1 MDAPCKGPDDGLLW
15 RKEPNRSTLGLRRPI
30 RAGLWLLLPLAMA
43 LLLAGD
49 VAAGRAAA
57 LTVLPTVEPIMAS
70 LLLLCAGGALSG
82 LLAGLLG
89 IGGAL
94 VTIPVLYLALPALGI
109 DAGRVPATAVATALI
124 AMVPITLMAAWQQQR
139 HGAIELGWLRR
150 MAGPISI
157 GAACGALLAVTLNGP
172 MLALLF
178 ALQSCWYGARLL
190 LDRCGADDRAD
201 DLSVWQRFARLPLW
215 LAAPPMAAFCACV
228 GMGGGSIVT
237 PFLLRQRVAFRHAV
251 ATAGALNL
259 CIALGGSLAFALSS
273 TSASSAAACVPAA
286 LLLAAGA
293 MASVTFGVSLAHR
306 VPARVLQRLI
316 GIVNVVSAAS
326 LLIQVALH

>member
-1 MDAPCKGPDDGLLW
+1 MDALRKRLGEGMPQRRDMSRSTFGLL
-15 RKEPNRSTLGLRRPI
+15 RLIPAR
-30 RAGLWLLLPLAMA
+30 LWSLLPLAIA

-49 VAAGRAAA
+49 AATGRAQA
-57 LTVLPTVEPIMAS
+57 LPPLPPAEPLAVS
-70 LLLLCAGGALSG
+70 LLLLSAGGMLSG

-109 DAGRVPATAVATALI
+109 GAAQVPATAVATALL

-139 HGAIELGWLRR
+139 HGAIETGWLRR
-150 MAGPISI
+150 MAGPMAV
-157 GAACGALLAVTLNGP
+157 GAACGALLAAALNGP
-172 MLALLF
+172 VLALLF

-190 LDRCGADDRAD
+190 LDRCGVDARAD
-201 DLSVWQRFARLPLW
+201 ERSVWQRLARLPPW

-237 PFLLRQRVAFRHAV
+237 PFLLRQRVPFRHAV

-259 CIALGGSLAFALSS
+259 CIALAGSLAFALSS
-273 TSASSAAACVPAA
+273 VSASGAAACVPAA
-286 LLLAAGA
+286 ALLAAGA

-306 VPARVLQRLI
+306 VPAVVLQRLI
-316 GIVNVVSAAS
+316 GVVNVVSAAS
-326 LLIQVALH
+326 LLFQVALH